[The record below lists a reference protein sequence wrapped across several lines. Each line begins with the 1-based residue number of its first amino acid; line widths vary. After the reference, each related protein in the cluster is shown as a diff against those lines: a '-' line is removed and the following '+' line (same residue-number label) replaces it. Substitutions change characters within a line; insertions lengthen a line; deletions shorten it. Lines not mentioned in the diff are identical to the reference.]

1 MRRLSTQHPKLLSHR
16 ARTAALMIVNFIATN
31 VLRARLRFEF
41 RRNRTQAN
49 IRDDVI
55 CDKAGGRSLRSD
67 SESLPEY

>member
-1 MRRLSTQHPKLLSHR
+1 
-16 ARTAALMIVNFIATN
+16 MIVNFIATN

-55 CDKAGGRSLRSD
+55 CDEAGRRSLRD
-67 SESLPEY
+67 LIRESLPEY